1 MLLLKK
7 DRRYFEES
15 KEEHQLETVKTSIRN
30 HVKYITLNR
39 PEKMNAFNSEMNK
52 DIIKALKDAGKNDD
66 VRAIVITGEGRA
78 FCSGEDLSGVHENL
92 NHADEIRRRYN
103 PMVVALAKLEKP
115 VIAAVNGAAAGAG
128 MSLALACDFRVA
140 SEKASFIEAFIH
152 VGLVPDSG
160 SLYYLPR
167 IVGYAK
173 AMELAV
179 LGEKITAEEALTL
192 GLVSKIF
199 SVETFEKNAS
209 AFAERMASLPTK
221 SIGLI
226 KRYMRQSYENTLDQ
240 MLENEAFAQRTA
252 GLTEDHQEGINAFL
266 NKRKPEFTGK

>member
-7 DRRYFEES
+7 DRRHFEES

-199 SVETFEKNAS
+199 SVETFEKNVS

>member
-15 KEEHQLETVKTSIRN
+15 KEEPQLETVKTSIRN

-199 SVETFEKNAS
+199 SVETFEKNVS